1 MTTFLP
7 IAGTTGE
14 ALSALRS
21 ELAAPSG
28 RATGQDKN
36 QDTPQKR
43 EMRWMAPVFVNA
55 CDNDMLQAVVRSLK
69 SPGRTMAS
77 IDTLLAASQLET
89 DMLAQQAQSRLALW
103 ANWLLPVSDD
113 SPAGDDPGYDDDFQ
127 QMREEVNKLSGADT
141 ELICQ
146 LAEKLLTTTC
156 KDIRVTTYYA
166 WARLHR
172 DGETGLADGL
182 ELLAGLMQRFGTQ
195 LHPQRERSRKA
206 ALEWLGSSRMLD
218 SLSLYPE
225 VTKTEAERIAGA
237 LWLTEQAVEQTKTE
251 ERPQFGTLYAALES
265 RLLKSG
271 GMDAV
276 VPQNVSEGSHTPPVT
291 TGSVPSLTGI
301 ASGQELMA
309 QARVLAE
316 YLRSQPDG
324 WLSAHRLIKN
334 LRQDTLHQLP
344 PLQADGKTRIE
355 PPKPEQR
362 AQLKRLYLQQSWREL
377 MEEADGLLSRGANH
391 LWLDV
396 QWYLHQALL
405 KSGRDAE
412 AAIIE
417 ADLKGLLSRLTGLET
432 LAFNDGTP
440 FADEVTLNW
449 IQQQVMDN
457 PAGWQDDHT
466 ANATTASGDDDILQ
480 LEPEALALADSDG
493 PDAALV
499 WLQSRPGITTARSR
513 WLLRLLMA
521 RIAEQTGKNELALH
535 LLGELDSRSANL
547 TLNQWEP
554 GLLFEVKARRLK
566 LLRMKAGRSE
576 AEKMRFQ
583 PEMEQLLTGL
593 IAIDPSRA
601 AVLCN

>member
-1 MTTFLP
+1 
-7 IAGTTGE
+7 
-14 ALSALRS
+14 
-21 ELAAPSG
+21 
-28 RATGQDKN
+28 
-36 QDTPQKR
+36 
-43 EMRWMAPVFVNA
+43 
-55 CDNDMLQAVVRSLK
+55 
-69 SPGRTMAS
+69 MAS
-77 IDTLLAASQLET
+77 VDSLLAACQLQADT
-89 DMLAQQAQSRLALW
+89 QAQQAQARLALW
-103 ANWLLPVSDD
+103 EKWLKPVGDNN
-113 SPAGDDPGYDDDFQ
+113 PTGDDPGYDDDFQ

-141 ELICQ
+141 ELICR
-146 LAEKLLTTTC
+146 LAEKLLIATC
-156 KDIRVTTYYA
+156 KDIRVATYYT
-166 WARLHR
+166 WARLRR
-172 DGETGLADGL
+172 DGEAGLADGL

-195 LHPQRERSRKA
+195 LHPQRERSRTA

-218 SLSLYPE
+218 SLLLYPE
-225 VTKTEAERIAGA
+225 VTKAEAGRIAGA
-237 LWLTEQAVEQTKTE
+237 LWLIEQAVEQTAADD
-251 ERPQFGTLYAALES
+251 RPQLGALYGALET

-276 VPQNVSEGSHTPPVT
+276 VPQNVSEGSHVTPPF
-291 TGSVPSLTGI
+291 GSVPSLAGI
-301 ASGQELMA
+301 VSGQELLS
-309 QARVLAE
+309 QARILAD

-324 WLSAHRLIKN
+324 WLAAHRLIKN
-334 LRQDTLHQLP
+334 LRHDTLHQLP
-344 PLQADGKTRIE
+344 PLSADGKTRIE

-377 MEEADGLLSRGANH
+377 MEEADSLLSRGANH

-405 KSGRDAE
+405 KAGREAD
-412 AAIIE
+412 AAIIQS
-417 ADLKGLLSRLTGLET
+417 DVKGVLSRLPGLET

-457 PAGWQDDHT
+457 PPGWQADNT
-466 ANATTASGDDDILQ
+466 AASATLSGDDEILQ
-480 LEPEALALADSDG
+480 LEPEALTLADSDG
-493 PDAALV
+493 PDAALA
-499 WLQSRPGITTARSR
+499 WLQGRPGIATPRSR

-535 LLGELDSRSANL
+535 LLGELDGLSATL

-576 AEKMRFQ
+576 AEKVRLQ
-583 PEMEQLLTGL
+583 PEMDVLLAGL

-601 AVLCN
+601 AVLCS